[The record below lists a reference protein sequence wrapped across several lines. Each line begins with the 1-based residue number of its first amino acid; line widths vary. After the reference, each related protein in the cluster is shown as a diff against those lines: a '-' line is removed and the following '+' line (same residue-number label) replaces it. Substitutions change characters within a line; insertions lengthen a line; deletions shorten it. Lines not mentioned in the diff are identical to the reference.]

1 MSCSVI
7 ILNEEHFALE
17 TKILS
22 SSGNVLEMLYSNES
36 ECGIYAVKLKNDNKT
51 PYNDYKSSLYK

>member
-1 MSCSVI
+1 
-7 ILNEEHFALE
+7 
-17 TKILS
+17 
-22 SSGNVLEMLYSNES
+22 MLYSNES